1 MKRLFESRLAPA
13 IAVALIG
20 VIAVA
25 GIAIAGSATSS
36 KKHKKGLTAAKVS
49 AIADQRIAAA
59 APNLAVKSAGT
70 AGTAGSAETA
80 GTAGSLRMFGHVS
93 DTGVLSDASGIGFA
107 TFSTV
112 GNPLYCIGSLATT
125 PRGGEVTAD
134 ANEAGIRDFPQLG
147 LGAASGCPSGTQA
160 YVTISNTGTGNFTD
174 SGFFV
179 EFWS

>member
-36 KKHKKGLTAAKVS
+36 KKHKKKGLTAGKVS

-70 AGTAGSAETA
+70 AGTAG
-80 GTAGSLRMFGHVS
+80 TAGSLRMFGHVS
-93 DTGVLSDASGIGFA
+93 ITGVLSDASGIGFA

-112 GNPLYCIGSLATT
+112 GNPTYCLGGLAAA

-147 LGAASGCPSGTQA
+147 LGSASGCPSGTQA

>member
-1 MKRLFESRLAPA
+1 MRRIKGRVSPAMLVAILALVVA
-13 IAVALIG
+13 ITG
-20 VIAVA
+20 VAVA
-25 GIAIAGSATSS
+25 GTGKLVTKKKARNIATQ
-36 KKHKKGLTAAKVS
+36 
-49 AIADQRIAAA
+49 IADQRIAAA
-59 APNLAVKSAGT
+59 APNLNVKSAGT
-70 AGTAGSAETA
+70 AQSAGTAE
-80 GTAGSLRMFGHVS
+80 TAGSLRMFGHVS

-107 TFSTV
+107 TFSTT
-112 GNPLYCIGSLATT
+112 GNPLYCIGSLATA

-160 YVTISNTGTGNFTD
+160 YVTISNNGTGNFTD

>member
-1 MKRLFESRLAPA
+1 MRLFKGRVSPAMVVAILALVAA
-13 IAVALIG
+13 ITG
-20 VIAVA
+20 VAVA
-25 GIAIAGSATSS
+25 GGGKPITKKKAKALATR
-36 KKHKKGLTAAKVS
+36 
-49 AIADQRIAAA
+49 IADERIAAA
-59 APNLAVKSAGT
+59 APNLSVKSAG
-70 AGTAGSAETA
+70 TA

-112 GNPLYCIGSLATT
+112 GNPLYCIGGLATA

>member
-1 MKRLFESRLAPA
+1 MKLIKGRVSPA
-13 IAVALIG
+13 MVVAIVALVAAVTG
-20 VIAVA
+20 VAVA
-25 GIAIAGSATSS
+25 GKSGKPVTKKKANAIATR
-36 KKHKKGLTAAKVS
+36 V
-49 AIADQRIAAA
+49 ADARIAAA
-59 APNLAVKSAGT
+59 APNLSVKSAT
-70 AGTAGSAETA
+70 TA

-93 DTGVLSDASGIGFA
+93 ATGVLSDASGIGFA

-112 GNPLYCIGSLATT
+112 GNPLYCIGGLATA

-147 LGAASGCPSGTQA
+147 LGVASGCPAGSQA

-174 SGFFV
+174 SGFFI